1 MSANGS
7 GLREVRATE
16 NKNFKYKQNFKLMEN
31 NQRSSSNPHLAKPV
45 LCDGFLIPMTDFVLR
60 INYIEKEIDQFFDSW
75 RMKQLRIIEN
85 YATFLK
91 QPLKLEMFVPCDED
105 GNVLEDPKIEE
116 EYVDE
121 HTTQIF
127 AQYQY
132 DLDKAK
138 EKVLFEGFKIY
149 DYKLNV
155 FFYLGRR
162 KILSYDKKR
171 KDFITIGLLPET
183 VEDLINISSQ
193 IKLSQ
198 TALNSIFG
206 ETVA

>member
-1 MSANGS
+1 MTTKNKTTKN
-7 GLREVRATE
+7 EFNATIG
-16 NKNFKYKQNFKLMEN
+16 NT
-31 NQRSSSNPHLAKPV
+31 V
-45 LCDGFLIPMTDFVLR
+45 LCDCFLIPMTDFVLR
-60 INYIEKEIDQFFDSW
+60 INEIEKEIDQFFDSW

-85 YATFLK
+85 YAKFLK

-105 GNVLEDPKIEE
+105 GNVLEEPKIEE

-162 KILSYDKKR
+162 KTLSYDKKR

>member
-1 MSANGS
+1 MKNSTTETFNTAN
-7 GLREVRATE
+7 
-16 NKNFKYKQNFKLMEN
+16 
-31 NQRSSSNPHLAKPV
+31 SNAM
-45 LCDGFLIPMTDFVLR
+45 LCDGFLIPITNFVNNVGNME
-60 INYIEKEIDQFFDSW
+60 NYPSHENALSW
-75 RMKQLRIIEN
+75 IYN

-91 QPLKLEMFVPCDED
+91 KPLKLEMFVPCDDE
-105 GNVLEDPKIEE
+105 GNILEEPKIEE
-116 EYVDE
+116 EDIDE

-138 EKVLFEGFKIY
+138 EKVLFEGFKTY

-162 KILSYDKKR
+162 KTLSYDKKR

-198 TALNSIFG
+198 TALNAIFG
-206 ETVA
+206 

>member
-1 MSANGS
+1 MKNSTTETFNTAN
-7 GLREVRATE
+7 
-16 NKNFKYKQNFKLMEN
+16 
-31 NQRSSSNPHLAKPV
+31 SNAM
-45 LCDGFLIPMTDFVLR
+45 LCDGFLIPMTNFVNNVGNME
-60 INYIEKEIDQFFDSW
+60 NYPSHENALSW
-75 RMKQLRIIEN
+75 IYN

-91 QPLKLEMFVPCDED
+91 KPLKLEMFVPCDDE
-105 GNVLEDPKIEE
+105 GNILEEPKIEE
-116 EYVDE
+116 EDVDE

-132 DLDKAK
+132 DFDKSK

-162 KILSYDKKR
+162 KKLSYDKKR
-171 KDFITIGLLPET
+171 KDFITIGFLPET

-198 TALNSIFG
+198 TALNAIFG
-206 ETVA
+206 

>member
-1 MSANGS
+1 MKNSS
-7 GLREVRATE
+7 TE
-16 NKNFKYKQNFKLMEN
+16 NFK
-31 NQRSSSNPHLAKPV
+31 HGIAKPM
-45 LCDGFLIPMTDFVLR
+45 LCGGFLIPMTDFVLEQLNEQNSITKPMR
-60 INYIEKEIDQFFDSW
+60 EVFNSLEK
-75 RMKQLRIIEN
+75 
-85 YATFLK
+85 YATFLR

-105 GNVLEDPKIEE
+105 GNVLEEPKIKEE
-116 EYVDE
+116 EIDE

-162 KILSYDKKR
+162 KTLSYDKKR

-198 TALNSIFG
+198 TALNAIFG
-206 ETVA
+206 

>member
-1 MSANGS
+1 MKNSTTETFNTAN
-7 GLREVRATE
+7 
-16 NKNFKYKQNFKLMEN
+16 
-31 NQRSSSNPHLAKPV
+31 SNAM
-45 LCDGFLIPMTDFVLR
+45 LCDGFLIPMTNFVNNVGNME
-60 INYIEKEIDQFFDSW
+60 NYPSHENALSW
-75 RMKQLRIIEN
+75 IYN

-91 QPLKLEMFVPCDED
+91 KPLKLEMFVPCDDE
-105 GNVLEDPKIEE
+105 GNILEEPKIEE
-116 EYVDE
+116 EDIDE

-132 DLDKAK
+132 DFDKSK

-162 KILSYDKKR
+162 KKLSYDKKR

-198 TALNSIFG
+198 TALNAIFG
-206 ETVA
+206 

>member
-1 MSANGS
+1 MNCKTHIISLMTNT
-7 GLREVRATE
+7 EKNDFNATIG
-16 NKNFKYKQNFKLMEN
+16 NT
-31 NQRSSSNPHLAKPV
+31 V
-45 LCDGFLIPMTDFVLR
+45 LCDGFLVPMTDFVLEQLNEQNSR
-60 INYIEKEIDQFFDSW
+60 TKPMREVFNSLEK
-75 RMKQLRIIEN
+75 
-85 YATFLK
+85 YATFLR
-91 QPLKLEMFVPCDED
+91 QPLKLEMFVPCDEE
-105 GNVLEDPKIEE
+105 GNVLEEPKIEE

-162 KILSYDKKR
+162 KTLSYDKKR